1 MGLNIK
7 NSETERLVQE
17 LAGLTGESLTAAVT
31 EAVRQRIERIKH
43 EKRPKGALAAEL
55 MRIGR
60 ECADALAK
68 APGKMM
74 EIEDLYDSE
83 TGLPK

>member
-1 MGLNIK
+1 M
-7 NSETERLVQE
+7 
-17 LAGLTGESLTAAVT
+17 TGESLTGAVT
-31 EAVRQRIERIKH
+31 EAVRQRIERIKR
-43 EKRPKGALAAEL
+43 EKRPKGELAAEL

-60 ECADALAK
+60 ECAEALAK

-74 EIEDLYDSE
+74 EIEDLYDNE

>member
-7 NSETERLVQE
+7 NAETERLIKE
-17 LAGLTGESLTAAVT
+17 LAELTGQSLTGAIDTAVK
-31 EAVRQRIERIKH
+31 EKLKRER
-43 EKRPKGALAAEL
+43 RKGLADRLMAL
-55 MRIGR
+55 GR
-60 ECADALAK
+60 ETAEIIANS
-68 APGKMM
+68 PGKMM